1 MQITPKIEAYI
12 RESRDEMETL
22 ELSKVYMSCIKNK
35 LELSDGFRKEMN
47 EILIVK
53 KLPGCDAA
61 SLPYIL
67 PLLLD
72 SPIDSKPE
80 P

>member
-1 MQITPKIEAYI
+1 
-12 RESRDEMETL
+12 METL

-35 LELSDGFRKEMN
+35 LQLTVDFRNEMDEN
-47 EILIVK
+47 LLFK

-67 PLLLD
+67 PLLSD
-72 SPIDSKPE
+72 SPLLEKPE
-80 P
+80 PSKVRETVLKILR